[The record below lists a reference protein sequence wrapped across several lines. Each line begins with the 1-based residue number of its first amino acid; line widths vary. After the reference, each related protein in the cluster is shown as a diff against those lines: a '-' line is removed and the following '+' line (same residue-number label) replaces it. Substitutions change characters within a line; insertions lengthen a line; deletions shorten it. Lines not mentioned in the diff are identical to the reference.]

1 VNAGIIAAG
10 QGERLRAVASG
21 RPKPLV
27 AVAGK
32 ALIEHTL
39 DSIRAAGGRRVV
51 CIINRESAEVETHCR
66 ARVSDLE
73 LEFVHKTTPSS
84 MESLFALAPK
94 LGGDP
99 FLVLTVDAIVAPSAV
114 RGFAAAAARRPHA
127 DAVLAV
133 NDFIDDERPLF
144 VACAPDG
151 RIEAIGADAAASPL
165 VTAGFYVFRPSVFA
179 EIEAAR
185 AQRFT
190 ALRQFLHHLLV
201 RGYTLFAERVPKC
214 VDVDRPEDVAVAEAF
229 IRSGYAA

>member
-10 QGERLRAVASG
+10 QGERLRSVASG

-27 AVAGK
+27 PVAGK

-39 DSIRAAGGRRVV
+39 DGIRAAGARRVV
-51 CIINRESAEVETHCR
+51 CIINQESAEVESHCR

-94 LGGDP
+94 LGGEP
-99 FLVLTVDAIVAPSAV
+99 FLILTVDAIVSPAAV
-114 RGFAAAAARRPHA
+114 RDFALASAKRPHA
-127 DAVLAV
+127 DAILAI
-133 NDFIDDERPLF
+133 NDFIDDEKPLF
-144 VACAPDG
+144 VASAADG
-151 RIEAIGADAAASPL
+151 RIEAIGADAAGSPL

-190 ALRQFLHHLLV
+190 ALRQFLHHLLA
-201 RGYTLFAERVPKC
+201 RGYAVFAERVPKC

-229 IRSGYAA
+229 IRSGYTA